1 MHTMPSLN
9 FNASIGTSRGT
20 NAFDDG
26 LTQQERE
33 EMSQLILNNQI
44 SNQNMGI
51 SKEQAITLMQHCEN
65 QSIELDRRS

>member
-1 MHTMPSLN
+1 MPSLN
-9 FNASIGTSRGT
+9 FNASIGTPRGT
-20 NAFDDG
+20 NVFEDDG

-33 EMSQLILNNQI
+33 EMTQLILSRELQSYQNN
-44 SNQNMGI
+44 GI